1 MFETEK
7 AQHMKFSVNKTELQN
22 ALAVAQ
28 KGVSTRSTLPV
39 LSGILITAQADQ
51 INFQSTDLE
60 LSIQMSVPALIEEEG
75 RTVVPGKLFSDIIKN
90 LPDAAIH
97 VSTSESEAQISC
109 GNSAFSIKTLAA
121 EDFPGF
127 PKVTPN
133 QTIKLPFATFADM
146 VHRVARAV
154 SRDETRA
161 ILTGILVEMD
171 GATLRMV
178 ATDSYRMAISEAVL
192 EEGAQ
197 ADDSFSAVI
206 GGRFMNDVA
215 GLAVNEDLVT
225 IGIAENQ
232 IIITCDNM
240 MFINRRIEGTYPNYQ
255 QLLSNNETTR
265 AKFDVAE
272 LSASVRRA
280 SLMSSSTAP
289 IRFMLDKDVNLVQI
303 TVTSAD
309 IGSVQESID
318 CPVEGAE
325 NVEIAFNSA
334 YVIDGLAA
342 SKEEELYFD
351 VESPQKP
358 GVFRSVGSTE
368 YMYLIMP
375 VRI

>member
-1 MFETEK
+1 
-7 AQHMKFSVNKTELQN
+7 MKFSVNKTELQN
-22 ALAVAQ
+22 ALAVVQ

-39 LSGILITAQADQ
+39 LSGILITAQNDQ

-60 LSIQMSVPALIEEEG
+60 LSIQMSVPALVEEEG

-97 VSTSESEAQISC
+97 IDAADNEAHIAC
-109 GNSAFSIKTLAA
+109 GNSAFSVKTLAA

-127 PKVTPN
+127 PKVTPQ
-133 QTIKLPFATFADM
+133 QTIKLPFATFSNM

-154 SRDETRA
+154 SRDETRP
-161 ILTGILVEMD
+161 ILTGVLVEME

-178 ATDSYRMAISEAVL
+178 ATDSYRMAISETTVG
-192 EEGAQ
+192 EESRSEE
-197 ADDSFSAVI
+197 DFSAVI
-206 GGRFMNDVA
+206 GGKFLNDIA
-215 GLAVNEDLVT
+215 GLSNGEDEVT
-225 IGIAENQ
+225 VGVADNQ

-240 MFINRRIEGTYPNYQ
+240 MFINRRIEGAYPNYQ

-265 AKFDVAE
+265 AKFNVAD

-280 SLMSSSTAP
+280 ALMSSSTAP
-289 IRFMLDKDVNLVQI
+289 IRFTLDKDVNLVQI

-342 SKEEELYFD
+342 AKEEELYFD
-351 VESPQKP
+351 VESSQKP
-358 GVFRSVGSTE
+358 GVFRSVGTTE